1 MMKVMNLK
9 HVLAVSDRQEKTN
22 SLRLKDTYNQEQIQ
36 RNVTDCDII
45 SNGAIRQNLILKGQK
60 HG

>member
-9 HVLAVSDRQEKTN
+9 HVLGVLVRQERTDI
-22 SLRLKDTYNQEQIQ
+22 LTLKDAYNCEQIQ

-45 SNGAIRQNLILKGQK
+45 SNGAIRQKLILKGYK